1 MIRTNHEL
9 LDFFSKHFEA
19 YEFIKH
25 EEFYPGTKM
34 ISQDSRVRGVYI
46 IEKGI
51 GKCYVEEENGKVF
64 IQEFFGKGEILGE
77 VEIFDD
83 SLSFSNV
90 EAVTTIRAYRIEK
103 DDFYQLIEK
112 KNEFGIILFKTL
124 AIKLR
129 NTAKRASSQQS
140 YPLEYNLKKLLQ
152 LSSKE
157 TEHISKNDL
166 ASYLGITLRSL
177 NRKIKQIQKN
187 DEAV

>member
-9 LDFFSKHFEA
+9 LDFFSKNCEEN
-19 YEFIKH
+19 EFIKYEQFH
-25 EEFYPGTKM
+25 PGKK
-34 ISQDSRVRGVYI
+34 IINQGSLVRGVYI

-51 GKCYVEEENGKVF
+51 GKCYVEEENGKIF

-83 SLSFSNV
+83 ALSFSNV
-90 EAVTTIRAYRIEK
+90 EAVTRISAYRIEK
-103 DDFYQLIEK
+103 NDFYKLIEK
-112 KNEFGIILFKTL
+112 KNEFGIILFK
-124 AIKLR
+124 AMAVKLR

-152 LSSKE
+152 LSSAE
-157 TEHISKNDL
+157 TEHISKNDM

-187 DEAV
+187 DP